1 MSYAVAE
8 IDAFGFALKTK
19 SIVSVLAEQPNK
31 VDNVAYNE
39 DVVDTSLV
47 ALLSL
52 SLHKYHKRS

>member
-1 MSYAVAE
+1 M
-8 IDAFGFALKTK
+8 DAFGFALKTK
-19 SIVSVLAEQPNK
+19 SIVSVMAEQPNK

-52 SLHKYHKRS
+52 SLHRIS